1 MPTTRSC
8 YDEAIKD
15 VITAYPEV
23 GTILAQYD
31 VGCVTCQVGT
41 CRLKDVVSIHGLS
54 PEVEAQLM
62 ARIEQVVGGE
72 AQAPTPPGSAAV
84 TTAPAKQFTYSP
96 PIKALV
102 DEHVLIMRWVKLI
115 PQVVAAIDLSAAK
128 DQALLLAGV
137 DFIRSYADK
146 FHHAKEEDILF
157 GYFDQTQ
164 GVIKA
169 MLSDHEIAR
178 AHTREA
184 AEAIEGQDH
193 DAVARHFSAYGR
205 LLTEHIIKEDTILYP
220 WMDRELS
227 TAQVGEL
234 FRRFAAVDEAAG
246 PGFTP
251 RYTAVVERIE
261 AFVASGTSTDI
272 EIISIGSEA

>member
-1 MPTTRSC
+1 
-8 YDEAIKD
+8 
-15 VITAYPEV
+15 
-23 GTILAQYD
+23 
-31 VGCVTCQVGT
+31 
-41 CRLKDVVSIHGLS
+41 
-54 PEVEAQLM
+54 
-62 ARIEQVVGGE
+62 
-72 AQAPTPPGSAAV
+72 
-84 TTAPAKQFTYSP
+84 
-96 PIKALV
+96 
-102 DEHVLIMRWVKLI
+102 MRWVKLI

-169 MLSDHEIAR
+169 MLSDHEVAR
-178 AHTREA
+178 THAREA
-184 AEAIEGQDH
+184 AEAIERQDH
-193 DAVARHFSAYGR
+193 DAVARHLGAYGR

-227 TAQVGEL
+227 TGQVGEL
-234 FRRFAAVDEAAG
+234 FARFAAVDEAAG
-246 PGFTP
+246 RGFTP

-261 AFVASGTSTDI
+261 AYVASGTSTDTQT
-272 EIISIGSEA
+272 ISLGSEA